1 MGFWKSL
8 FGISDSKSIE
18 ENGGKYS
25 DLNTTFVSYNE
36 EKKFEESIYGT
47 LQLFESDVSY
57 ISEVLPER
65 GQNLEKQIELLTAL
79 LERTNNEDDPEVIN
93 VFKELKKQY
102 EEDKRMADGEYTI
115 SELEHQNKIM
125 DSIFEKCPEDGG
137 IRKEN
142 LDEYISFISKV
153 QKKVTES
160 EINGKPILNKVQ
172 RQKFN
177 NISMKSEYRIKML
190 ELMYLLNRGEVKI
203 NPFKDLS
210 PTRQKIFSKMFYE
223 DAQITAKQ
231 YENLSVY
238 EEAYK
243 EWSGWLFP
251 TVDSTAK
258 KLNAHM
264 ANAKMIDD
272 FSIRQLFDSN
282 NQESKSFEFLKEFV
296 NFKSK
301 INEMI
306 FIQPK
311 VLKQKREKEERERKA
326 EEEKILKEQEEKRLK
341 EEAERKAEEEFAK
354 YKSYTDLDIR
364 KEIYRI
370 EHDLT
375 SKGSRF
381 VNILDFQKKVAKAKG
396 LLDSDENLQKEGIVY
411 KAVDAITAWE
421 IVKKANTMGVSYAMF
436 PDCQEGRDGGFMIAI
451 SEEDKNVLSV
461 DREKLDFSNASS
473 NYDWRVDENIG
484 QFPGF
489 ILNELNERIDDTG
502 IRNIMKVNADGMV
515 YLLQVGYNGYGSKP
529 SNFNKRKEKI
539 YENLKEVIGQM
550 DQTGASAEE
559 LQDVMCYI
567 SIPATTNII
576 PILEVFKENGVTP
589 YIEPVPEKN
598 RNENNRNN
606 IQIYF
611 ERDQLE
617 LFQNQVLEQISNS
630 EMEVIGV
637 KWANKSM
644 GTAIREQFDWKFL
657 NEKGKEDQDVER

>member
-8 FGISDSKSIE
+8 FGISDSKRIE
-18 ENGGKYS
+18 ENGGKSS

-47 LQLFESDVSY
+47 LQLFGADVSY

-65 GQNLEKQIELLTAL
+65 GQNLEKQIELLTSL
-79 LERTNNEDDPEVIN
+79 LEKTNNEDDPEVIN
-93 VFKELKKQY
+93 VFKELKKQF

-115 SELEHQNKIM
+115 NELEHQNKIM
-125 DSIFEKCPEDGG
+125 DSIFEKCSENGG
-137 IRKEN
+137 IKKEN
-142 LDEYISFISKV
+142 LDNYISFISKV
-153 QKKVTES
+153 QKKVAES
-160 EINGKPILNKVQ
+160 EINDKPLLNKVQ

-190 ELMYLLNRGEVKI
+190 ELMYLLNKGEVKI

-223 DAQITAKQ
+223 DAKIAAKQ
-231 YENLSVY
+231 YENLSIY

-243 EWSGWLFP
+243 EWSGWLFQSIE
-251 TVDSTAK
+251 TTAQ
-258 KLNAHM
+258 KLNEHM

-296 NFKSK
+296 KFKSR

-306 FIQPK
+306 FQQPK
-311 VLKQKREKEERERKA
+311 VLEQKREKEEKERKA
-326 EEEKILKEQEEKRLK
+326 EEEKIFKEQEEKRLK
-341 EEAERKAEEEFAK
+341 EEAERKLEEELIK

-381 VNILDFQKKVAKAKG
+381 VSILDFQKKVAKAKG
-396 LLDSDENLQKEGIVY
+396 LLDSEENLQKEGIIY

-421 IVKKANTMGVSYAMF
+421 IIKKANTMGVSYAMF
-436 PDCQEGRDGGFMIAI
+436 PDCQESRDGGFMIAI
-451 SEEDKNVLSV
+451 SEKDKDVLSV
-461 DREKLDFSNASS
+461 EREKINLSTVN
-473 NYDWRVDENIG
+473 NYDWRTEEDIG
-484 QFPGF
+484 LFPGF
-489 ILNELNERIDDTG
+489 ILNELDKRIDDNG
-502 IRNIMKVNADGMV
+502 IKNIIKTKNDGMV
-515 YLLQVGYNGYGSKP
+515 YSLLVGYNAYSSKP
-529 SNFNKRKEKI
+529 SNFNKKRENL
-539 YENLKEVIGQM
+539 YEYLKEVIGEI

-567 SIPATTNII
+567 SVPATINII
-576 PILEVFKENGVTP
+576 PILEAFKENRVTS
-589 YIEPVPEKN
+589 YIEPVPEKD
-598 RNENNRNN
+598 RNEKNRNN

-617 LFQNQVLEQISNS
+617 LFENQVLGQISTLDIGT
-630 EMEVIGV
+630 IGV

-644 GTAIREQFDWKFL
+644 GTAIKEESNWKFL
-657 NEKGKEDQDVER
+657 KEKEDQEVEY